1 MRRHLRRMLTYAIW
15 TCIRYQAA
23 CGEAET
29 LLPSPRGGQEVE
41 AEEEEEEDEE
51 EEAAEGVPE
60 HIGSGMFE
68 MGVMERKSLVSK
80 AHALLLRSS
89 SVSIRQ
95 HTSAYV
101 STRAAPQVFLR
112 THL

>member
-1 MRRHLRRMLTYAIW
+1 M
-15 TCIRYQAA
+15 
-23 CGEAET
+23 
-29 LLPSPRGGQEVE
+29 QEDE
-41 AEEEEEEDEE
+41 DEDEDEDEE
-51 EEAAEGVPE
+51 AVEGVPE

>member
-1 MRRHLRRMLTYAIW
+1 M
-15 TCIRYQAA
+15 
-23 CGEAET
+23 GEE
-29 LLPSPRGGQEVE
+29 GEEEEGEGN
-41 AEEEEEEDEE
+41 EEEEEEEE

-89 SVSIRQ
+89 SVCI
-95 HTSAYV
+95 YK
-101 STRAAPQVFLR
+101 
-112 THL
+112 